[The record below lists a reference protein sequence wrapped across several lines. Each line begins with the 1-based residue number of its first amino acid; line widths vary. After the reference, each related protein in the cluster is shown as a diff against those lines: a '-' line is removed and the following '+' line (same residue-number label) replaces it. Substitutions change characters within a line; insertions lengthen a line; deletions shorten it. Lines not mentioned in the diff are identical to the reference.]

1 MLELL
6 MVFNVIR
13 TCLNFV
19 LYVEKTVFFDQSRLF
34 CFGIAK
40 AISEDKAV
48 E

>member
-1 MLELL
+1 MITL
-6 MVFNVIR
+6 R

-19 LYVEKTVFFDQSRLF
+19 LYVEKTGFLDQSRLF

-40 AISEDKAV
+40 AIAEEKVA